1 MTTITL
7 NLPRRLIQRA
17 EQASLVLQKPV
28 EDVLTDLLD
37 VTLPDTTDAPSE
49 LQEEL
54 ARMTWLDNQ
63 ALWQIARSQMD
74 PQSESRLRTLAQLQ
88 DERALTAVEKTEL
101 DNLRR
106 EYGRITLLKS
116 RAYALLS
123 LRGGEPLLKKSAV

>member
-7 NLPRRLIQRA
+7 NLPGRLIQRA

-28 EDVLTDLLD
+28 EDILTDLLD
-37 VTLPDTTDAPSE
+37 VTLPDTTDAPPE
-49 LQEEL
+49 LQADL
-54 ARMTWLDNQ
+54 ARMTWMDNQ
-63 ALWQIARSQMD
+63 ALWQIARDQMD
-74 PQSESRLRTLAQLQ
+74 TQSESRLRTLAQLQ
-88 DERALTAVEKTEL
+88 DERALTAVERTEL

-123 LRGGEPLLKKSAV
+123 LRGGEPLLKKPAV